1 MATAAAHGS
10 SFFSSYQC
18 AAAVKAV
25 FSAATVTH
33 AAAIIAVA
41 VTTAVATT
49 PAVAKVKIKKESLGF
64 TGVSLLPGNKII
76 LKVKD

>member
-10 SFFSSYQC
+10 SFFLSYQC

-25 FSAATVTH
+25 SSVATVTH

-41 VTTAVATT
+41 VTTVVATT
-49 PAVAKVKIKKESLGF
+49 PAVAKVKIKRSLGL
-64 TGVSLLPGNKII
+64 TGVSFWSGNKII